1 MELVK
6 KMKLDDTTKKNSIM
20 FYTYSFSIIVGLLY
34 GLFYKNND
42 LSIYYGSQLI
52 FFSTLFFV
60 VNKTLKKV
68 TLFSYLSI
76 VTIYSFTFYSM
87 IAGISTNLS
96 VIIIIF
102 FLSIFS
108 VLHFNKILLM
118 IGYGSGLV
126 MMISFFMIYDSYKDL
141 FVSTLLIY
149 ILTGV
154 LLLTLAKLAQDQF
167 SKLLVILT
175 EAQNEASR
183 KEQQKLHLEKEVSV
197 IVESLMNANGK
208 VQNSVAAQE
217 EMQTAINEVSV
228 GSQTQSEQI
237 SIIAETASETRE
249 SMDELGE
256 VSKTLLEESEHAAT
270 VSKDGEL
277 KINELTGEMEEMK
290 LVIEELN
297 ETFVILTRKIEETN
311 SFTDNIKQISEQT
324 NLLALNASIEAARAG
339 EAGRG
344 FSVVASEIRNLA
356 EMTNKT
362 AEKITEN
369 LRELN
374 TSNQSAV
381 NKMATSTTKIKESVE
396 TTNSANE
403 SFKLLSMTLTKL
415 NSTFGQFQK
424 LSDDVKTKSVSV
436 EMSTNELA
444 AIIEEAAASLE
455 EMSATIETI
464 NVDSQKIA
472 EYMQET
478 TERAKNLI

>member
-6 KMKLDDTTKKNSIM
+6 KLKLDDTTKKNSIM
-20 FYTYSFSIIVGLLY
+20 FYTYSFSTFVGFLY
-34 GLFYKNND
+34 GLIYKNND
-42 LSIYYGSQLI
+42 LSVFYGAQLI
-52 FFSTLFFV
+52 FFTILFLV

-76 VTIYSFTFYSM
+76 LTIYSFTFYSM
-87 IAGISTNLS
+87 ISGISSNMS
-96 VIIIIF
+96 IIIIIF
-102 FLSIFS
+102 FASVFS
-108 VLHFNKILLM
+108 VLHFNKILLI
-118 IGYGSGLV
+118 IGYGYGLV
-126 MMISFFMIYDSYKDL
+126 MMISFFMIYDSFNDL

-149 ILTGV
+149 ILTGI
-154 LLLTLAKLAQDQF
+154 LLATITKLAQDQF
-167 SKLLVILT
+167 SKLQVFLT
-175 EAQNEASR
+175 EAQHEASM
-183 KEQQKLHLEKEVSV
+183 KEQQKLHLEKEVAV

-237 SIIAETASETRE
+237 SLIAETASETRE
-249 SMDELGE
+249 SMDELGK
-256 VSKTLLEESEHAAT
+256 VSKTLLVESEHATT
-270 VSKDGEL
+270 VSKDGEV

-297 ETFVILTRKIEETN
+297 ETFAVLTRKIEETN

-369 LRELN
+369 LRDLN
-374 TSNQSAV
+374 SSNQSAV

-396 TTNSANE
+396 TTNSANK

-415 NSTFGQFQK
+415 NTTFAQFQK

-478 TERAKNLI
+478 TERATNLI